1 MILASSQADPDPDM
15 HLHVHLPTEEVGPG
29 GNFDIF
35 LTIVIFFDNLE
46 MFENFKKMF
55 KKFDIFYNSKSWT
68 FF

>member
-1 MILASSQADPDPDM
+1 MILASSQADPDPDI

-46 MFENFKKMF
+46 MFKNFK
-55 KKFDIFYNSKSWT
+55 NLQQV
-68 FF
+68 

>member
-46 MFENFKKMF
+46 MFKNFK
-55 KKFDIFYNSKSWT
+55 NLQQVWHE
-68 FF
+68 